1 MFGVFVCIRPPG
13 LEMAGGFP
21 GTHERLSAVR
31 LREDERIER
40 IMTTALYE
48 NEIENETSLEY
59 LVEAAQA
66 GDRDAFGELAT
77 RFEPMVCAIALRR
90 LGNHSEA
97 QELCQEVLVKAM
109 QKIEQL
115 KVPAAFG
122 GWLRSITVR
131 MAINRQVRRAPLIAT
146 EPQALD
152 ASCVELSTPL
162 DAVLANERAVQVR
175 GGLARL
181 GELDRH
187 TLEAFYM
194 RGQSLSEMSESFA
207 APIGTIKRRL
217 HVARKRLAREL
228 ETAAAV

>member
-1 MFGVFVCIRPPG
+1 
-13 LEMAGGFP
+13 MATAFCE
-21 GTHERLSAVR
+21 T
-31 LREDERIER
+31 EDEE
-40 IMTTALYE
+40 A
-48 NEIENETSLEY
+48 TSLEF

-77 RFEPMVCAIALRR
+77 RFEPMVYAIALRR

-115 KVPAAFG
+115 KAPAAFG

-131 MAINRQVRRAPLIAT
+131 MAINRQVRRAPIIAT
-146 EPQALD
+146 EPHALD
-152 ASCVELSTPL
+152 ATCVESTTPL
-162 DAVLANERAVQVR
+162 DAVLANERATQVR

-181 GELDRH
+181 GEMDRH
-187 TLEAFYM
+187 TLEAFYV
-194 RGQSLSEMSESFA
+194 RGESLSQMSASFA

-217 HVARKRLAREL
+217 HVARKRLARQL

>member
-1 MFGVFVCIRPPG
+1 
-13 LEMAGGFP
+13 
-21 GTHERLSAVR
+21 
-31 LREDERIER
+31 
-40 IMTTALYE
+40 MTTALF
-48 NEIENETSLEY
+48 EIEDETTLGEAPSLEF

-77 RFEPMVCAIALRR
+77 RFEPMVYAIALRR

-115 KVPAAFG
+115 KVAAAFG

-131 MAINRQVRRAPLIAT
+131 MAINRQVRRAPMIAT
-146 EPQALD
+146 EPQTLD
-152 ASCVELSTPL
+152 ATCVELHTPL
-162 DAVLANERAVQVR
+162 DAVLANERATQVR

-187 TLEAFYM
+187 TLEAFYV

-217 HVARKRLAREL
+217 HVARKRLARQL
-228 ETAAAV
+228 ETASAV

>member
-1 MFGVFVCIRPPG
+1 MTALLYAI
-13 LEMAGGFP
+13 
-21 GTHERLSAVR
+21 
-31 LREDERIER
+31 EDE
-40 IMTTALYE
+40 T
-48 NEIENETSLEY
+48 TSLEY

-66 GDRDAFGELAT
+66 GDREAFGELAT
-77 RFEPMVCAIALRR
+77 RFEPMVYATALRR

-122 GWLRSITVR
+122 GWLRQITVR
-131 MAINRQVRRAPLIAT
+131 MAINRQVRRAPIVST
-146 EPQALD
+146 EPSALD
-152 ASCVELSTPL
+152 ATCVESTTPL
-162 DAVLANERAVQVR
+162 DAALANERAVQVR

-187 TLEAFYM
+187 TLEAFYV
-194 RGQSLSEMSESFA
+194 RGESLSQMSEKFA

-217 HVARKRLAREL
+217 HVARKRLARQL

>member
-1 MFGVFVCIRPPG
+1 MTATLTETETEPST
-13 LEMAGGFP
+13 LEF
-21 GTHERLSAVR
+21 
-31 LREDERIER
+31 
-40 IMTTALYE
+40 
-48 NEIENETSLEY
+48 

-66 GDRDAFGELAT
+66 GDRDAFGELVI
-77 RFEPMVCAIALRR
+77 RFEGMVYAVALRR
-90 LGNHSEA
+90 LNNHAEA
-97 QELCQEVLVKAM
+97 QELSQEVFVKAM
-109 QKIEQL
+109 QKLHQL
-115 KVPAAFG
+115 EAPAAFG

-131 MAINRQVRRAPLIAT
+131 MAINRQVRRAPMIAT

-162 DAVLANERAVQVR
+162 DVVLANERATQVR

-187 TLEAFYM
+187 TLEAFYV
-194 RGQSLSEMSESFA
+194 RGESLIEMSQSFS

-217 HVARKRLAREL
+217 HVARKRLARQL

>member
-1 MFGVFVCIRPPG
+1 MTALLCD
-13 LEMAGGFP
+13 
-21 GTHERLSAVR
+21 T
-31 LREDERIER
+31 EDEEV
-40 IMTTALYE
+40 
-48 NEIENETSLEY
+48 TSLEF

-66 GDRDAFGELAT
+66 GDREAFGELAT
-77 RFEPMVCAIALRR
+77 RFEPMVYSIALRR

-115 KVPAAFG
+115 KAPGAFG

-131 MAINRQVRRAPLIAT
+131 MAINRQVRRAPTIAT
-146 EPQALD
+146 EPHALD
-152 ASCVELSTPL
+152 ATCVESITPL
-162 DAVLANERAVQVR
+162 DSALANERATQVR

-181 GELDRH
+181 RELDRH
-187 TLEAFYM
+187 TLEAFYV
-194 RGQSLSEMSESFA
+194 RGESLSQMSESFA

-217 HVARKRLAREL
+217 HVARKRLARQL

>member
-1 MFGVFVCIRPPG
+1 M
-13 LEMAGGFP
+13 
-21 GTHERLSAVR
+21 SAT
-31 LREDERIER
+31 LF
-40 IMTTALYE
+40 
-48 NEIENETSLEY
+48 EIEEETTSLEY

-66 GDRDAFGELAT
+66 GDREAFGELAT
-77 RFEPMVCAIALRR
+77 RFEPMVYSIALRR

-115 KVPAAFG
+115 KVAAAFA

-131 MAINRQVRRAPLIAT
+131 MAINRQVRRAPVVAT

-152 ASCVELSTPL
+152 ATCFESATPL
-162 DAVLANERAVQVR
+162 DAVLARERATQVR

-181 GELDRH
+181 GDLDRH
-187 TLEAFYM
+187 TLEAFYV
-194 RGQSLSEMSESFA
+194 RGESLSEMSESFA

-217 HVARKRLAREL
+217 HVARKRLALQL
-228 ETAAAV
+228 EAAAAV

>member
-1 MFGVFVCIRPPG
+1 MSWCFCLAFDQSGGWCSQLPPDRWNDS
-13 LEMAGGFP
+13 AIAS
-21 GTHERLSAVR
+21 ERRENLMSA
-31 LREDERIER
+31 LLCEIEDEP
-40 IMTTALYE
+40 
-48 NEIENETSLEY
+48 TSLEY

-66 GDRDAFGELAT
+66 GDRDAFGELAV
-77 RFEPMVCAIALRR
+77 RFEPMVYAIALRR

-131 MAINRQVRRAPLIAT
+131 MAINRQVRRAPMVAT
-146 EPQALD
+146 EPHALD
-152 ASCVELSTPL
+152 ATCVESTTPL
-162 DAVLANERAVQVR
+162 EAVLANERATQVR

-187 TLEAFYM
+187 TLEAFYV
-194 RGQSLSEMSESFA
+194 RGESLSQMSASFA

-217 HVARKRLAREL
+217 HVARKRLARQL

>member
-1 MFGVFVCIRPPG
+1 MSTAVCE
-13 LEMAGGFP
+13 L
-21 GTHERLSAVR
+21 
-31 LREDERIER
+31 EDEITLDAASAEP
-40 IMTTALYE
+40 
-48 NEIENETSLEY
+48 TSLEL
-59 LVEAAQA
+59 LVEAAQD

-77 RFEPMVCAIALRR
+77 RFEPMVYAIALRR

-115 KVPAAFG
+115 KIPAAFA

-131 MAINRQVRRAPLIAT
+131 MAINRQVRRAPMIAT
-146 EPQALD
+146 EPQTLD
-152 ASCVELSTPL
+152 ASCVELHTPL

-187 TLEAFYM
+187 TLEAFYV
-194 RGQSLSEMSESFA
+194 RGESLSEMSESFA

-217 HVARKRLAREL
+217 HVARKRLARQL

>member
-1 MFGVFVCIRPPG
+1 
-13 LEMAGGFP
+13 
-21 GTHERLSAVR
+21 
-31 LREDERIER
+31 
-40 IMTTALYE
+40 MTAALYE
-48 NEIENETSLEY
+48 YETGEETSLEY
-59 LVEAAQA
+59 LVLAAQA
-66 GDRDAFGELAT
+66 GDREAFGELAT
-77 RFEPMVCAIALRR
+77 RFEPMVYSIAVRR

-109 QKIEQL
+109 QKLEQL
-115 KVPAAFG
+115 KVPAAFA

-131 MAINRQVRRAPLIAT
+131 MAINRQVRRAPVVAT

-152 ASCVELSTPL
+152 ATCYESATPL
-162 DAVLANERAVQVR
+162 DAVLANERAKQVR

-187 TLEAFYM
+187 TLEAFYV
-194 RGQSLSEMSESFA
+194 RGESLSEMSESFA

-217 HVARKRLAREL
+217 HVARKRLARQL

>member
-1 MFGVFVCIRPPG
+1 MTALLCD
-13 LEMAGGFP
+13 
-21 GTHERLSAVR
+21 T
-31 LREDERIER
+31 EDEES
-40 IMTTALYE
+40 
-48 NEIENETSLEY
+48 TSLEF

-66 GDRDAFGELAT
+66 GDREAFGELAT
-77 RFEPMVCAIALRR
+77 RFESMVYSIAIRR

-115 KVPAAFG
+115 KAPAAFG

-131 MAINRQVRRAPLIAT
+131 MAINRQVRRAPTIAT

-152 ASCVELSTPL
+152 ATCVESTTPL
-162 DAVLANERAVQVR
+162 DAALANERATQVR

-181 GELDRH
+181 RELDRH
-187 TLEAFYM
+187 TLEAFYV
-194 RGQSLSEMSESFA
+194 RGESLSQMSESFD

-217 HVARKRLAREL
+217 HVARKRLAQQL

>member
-1 MFGVFVCIRPPG
+1 MI
-13 LEMAGGFP
+13 A
-21 GTHERLSAVR
+21 AVKFA
-31 LREDERIER
+31 EIEPEFEEFE
-40 IMTTALYE
+40 YE
-48 NEIENETSLEY
+48 NADLES
-59 LVEAAQA
+59 LVEWAQA
-66 GDRDAFGELAT
+66 GDRAAFGELAS
-77 RFEPMVCAIALRR
+77 RFQGMVYAIALRR

-115 KVPAAFG
+115 RVPAAFG

-131 MAINRQVRRAPLIAT
+131 MAINRQVRRAPTIAI
-146 EPQALD
+146 EPYALD
-152 ASCVELSTPL
+152 ATCVESTTPL

-187 TLEAFYM
+187 TLEAFYV
-194 RGQSLSEMSESFA
+194 RGESLSQMSASFS

-217 HVARKRLAREL
+217 HVARKRLARQL

>member
-1 MFGVFVCIRPPG
+1 
-13 LEMAGGFP
+13 
-21 GTHERLSAVR
+21 
-31 LREDERIER
+31 
-40 IMTTALYE
+40 MTTALYE
-48 NEIENETSLEY
+48 LEDETTSLEF

-77 RFEPMVCAIALRR
+77 RFEPMVYSIALRR

-109 QKIEQL
+109 QKLEQL
-115 KVPAAFG
+115 KIPAAFG

-131 MAINRQVRRAPLIAT
+131 MAINRQVRRAPMIAT

-152 ASCVELSTPL
+152 ASCVETVTPL
-162 DAVLANERAVQVR
+162 DTALTNERATQVR

-194 RGQSLSEMSESFA
+194 RGESLSQMSESFA

-217 HVARKRLAREL
+217 HVARKRLARQL

>member
-1 MFGVFVCIRPPG
+1 MTALLCD
-13 LEMAGGFP
+13 
-21 GTHERLSAVR
+21 T
-31 LREDERIER
+31 EDE
-40 IMTTALYE
+40 TTALE
-48 NEIENETSLEY
+48 L
-59 LVEAAQA
+59 LVAAAQA

-77 RFEPMVCAIALRR
+77 QFEPMVYAIALRR
-90 LGNHSEA
+90 LGDHSEA

-109 QKIEQL
+109 QKVNQL

-131 MAINRQVRRAPLIAT
+131 MAINRQVRRAPTIAT

-152 ASCVELSTPL
+152 ATWVEANTPL
-162 DAVLANERAVQVR
+162 DNALANERAVQVR

-187 TLEAFYM
+187 TLEAFYV
-194 RGQSLSEMSESFA
+194 RGESLSQMSQAFD

-217 HVARKRLAREL
+217 HVARKRLARHL

>member
-1 MFGVFVCIRPPG
+1 
-13 LEMAGGFP
+13 
-21 GTHERLSAVR
+21 
-31 LREDERIER
+31 
-40 IMTTALYE
+40 MTAALYE
-48 NEIENETSLEY
+48 FETEEETSLEY
-59 LVEAAQA
+59 LVLAAQA
-66 GDRDAFGELAT
+66 GDREAFGELAT
-77 RFEPMVCAIALRR
+77 RFEPMVYSIAIRR

-109 QKIEQL
+109 QKLEQL
-115 KVPAAFG
+115 KVPAAFA

-131 MAINRQVRRAPLIAT
+131 MAINRQVRRAPVVAT

-152 ASCVELSTPL
+152 ATCYESATPL
-162 DAVLANERAVQVR
+162 DAVLANERAKQVR

-194 RGQSLSEMSESFA
+194 RGESLSEMSESFA

-217 HVARKRLAREL
+217 HVARKRLARQL